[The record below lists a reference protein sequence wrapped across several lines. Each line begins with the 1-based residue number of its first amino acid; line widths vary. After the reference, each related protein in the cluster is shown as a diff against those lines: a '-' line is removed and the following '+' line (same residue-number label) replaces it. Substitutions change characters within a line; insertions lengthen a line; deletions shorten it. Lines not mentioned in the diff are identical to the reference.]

1 MEVGGQRGHY
11 KETWQLNAKFGP
23 LLDSGTKI
31 QIVIYNGLYLG
42 TCQKLKMDCEYD

>member
-1 MEVGGQRGHY
+1 MEVGGRRGNY

-23 LLDSGTKI
+23 LLYSGTKI